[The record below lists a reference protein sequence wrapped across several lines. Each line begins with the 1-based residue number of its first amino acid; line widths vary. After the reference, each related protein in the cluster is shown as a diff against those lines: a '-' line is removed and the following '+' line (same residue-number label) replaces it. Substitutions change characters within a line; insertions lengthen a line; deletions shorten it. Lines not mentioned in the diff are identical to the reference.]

1 MKKLAALIM
10 SAVMLVTV
18 CAFAQYSESELINKT
33 DSAVSW
39 KNSKAAPYYNSG
51 TEASDLYIF
60 ALKRLGVEYDY
71 ERYGDN
77 MKSVLGGYGSNRS
90 AAVYARTILALDAC
104 GIDTQN
110 YIERDFVAEGTYGK
124 ENLGGADE
132 LSWALIAMDS
142 ADYEVA
148 DWAINT
154 RESIIKG
161 IMAEQNED
169 GSIGNGAES
178 TAIAL
183 IALAGYTYD
192 ETVYEYTN
200 SITGEEKSATAWEIA
215 EPAIDYLSAEQS
227 GWGDYYNLKTTALAL
242 IALDYMDIDAENDE
256 RFIKNDK
263 TVVDGLL
270 QYEVGDGS
278 FSSDMNDSDSA
289 ATTYAI
295 CALTSHLR
303 QLQGKSKLFDMMT
316 NDVVD
321 DVKHTISGSGSGSG
335 SGSSS
340 GSTSGSASSS
350 TGSSVSRPSGSTSS
364 SSSAAKPSVS
374 SGSSSSKKPSTSSS
388 SSSKVSSVKRPASTM
403 TPIGTAKPLATKIPR
418 KRALVGPVKMPGP
431 LRQTP
436 TPSPEDEKDI
446 AADDLDTGN
455 DNGSMS
461 NPASAIVLL
470 VLAMIVTAGGA
481 VYVIRTRKFVPLPK
495 RAPAEDGYKAK
506 IHRRTEIHGAYKERE
521 KYKERGKY
529 KARGRYK
536 GGGRK

>member
-18 CAFAQYSESELINKT
+18 CAFAQYSESELISKT

-77 MKSVLGGYGSNRS
+77 MKSVLGGYGPNRS

-110 YIERDFVAEGTYGK
+110 YIERDFVADGTYGK
-124 ENLGGADE
+124 ENLSGTDE
-132 LSWALIAMDS
+132 RSWALIALDS

-148 DWAINT
+148 DWAVNT

-161 IMAEQNED
+161 IMSEQNED

-178 TAIAL
+178 TALAL
-183 IALAGYTYD
+183 IALADYTYD
-192 ETVYEYTN
+192 ETVYEYTD
-200 SITGEEKSATAWEIA
+200 SITGEEKSATAWEVA
-215 EPAIDYLSAEQS
+215 APAIDYLSAEQS
-227 GWGDYYNLKTTALAL
+227 GWGDYYNLKTTALVL

-278 FSSDMNDSDSA
+278 FSSDMNDSDST

-295 CALTSHLR
+295 CALASHLR
-303 QLQGKSKLFDMMT
+303 QLQGKSKLFDMT
-316 NDVVD
+316 SDDIVD
-321 DVKHTISGSGSGSG
+321 DVKHTVGSSSAG

-340 GSTSGSASSS
+340 SSGSSGSS
-350 TGSSVSRPSGSTSS
+350 GSSVNKPSGSTSS
-364 SSSAAKPSVS
+364 SGSSSSVTKPSVS

-388 SSSKVSSVKRPASTM
+388 SSSSKVPSVKRPASTM
-403 TPIGTAKPLATKIPR
+403 TPIGTARPLATKNPR

-436 TPSPEDEKDI
+436 TPSPEDKNDAEKE
-446 AADDLDTGN
+446 DLNTGN
-455 DNGSMS
+455 QSDSRS
-461 NPASAIVLL
+461 NPASVSVLL
-470 VLAMIVTAGGA
+470 VLAMLVTAGGA

-495 RAPAEDGYKAK
+495 RAAAGDGYKAK
-506 IHRRTEIHGAYKERE
+506 VHRRTEIHGAYRERE
-521 KYKERGKY
+521 KYRERGKY
-529 KARGRYK
+529 KARGKYR
-536 GGGRK
+536 GAGRR